1 MRALGA
7 ISALQAKH
15 PRKTDF
21 LSMAKEG
28 QTRPPMVKRPMRISE
43 LAEELEIPQSSASV
57 LVRTLIQRGYMD
69 FSPPG
74 ARCLPHLA
82 WEFGS
87 GCNSWRNGSM
97 TLAPSSWHMPWK
109 ARNRPWCGLG

>member
-1 MRALGA
+1 
-7 ISALQAKH
+7 
-15 PRKTDF
+15 
-21 LSMAKEG
+21 MAKKG
-28 QTRPPMVKRPMRISE
+28 QTRPAMVKSAIRILRIFEVFAESKRPVRISE

-57 LVRTLIQRGYMD
+57 LVRTLVQRGYMD

-74 ARCLPHLA
+74 RTVLPHLA